1 MLYVCYDSRS
11 WCGVEWTLRGRVPSW
26 PLIVAHP
33 RRDIIRCVGLE
44 MNMNGIMEIVRLGLR
59 RQDVVKGQR
68 PCGSNVG
75 HFQVP
80 VFILVVYGSR

>member
-1 MLYVCYDSRS
+1 
-11 WCGVEWTLRGRVPSW
+11 
-26 PLIVAHP
+26 
-33 RRDIIRCVGLE
+33 
-44 MNMNGIMEIVRLGLR
+44 MNGIMEIVRLGLR